1 MLDVRNISELF
12 PLPCFQIP
20 FAKHNIED
28 VNSEQERITETLPS
42 VLIGSAPQYL
52 CSNYYHVKSTKTS

>member
-1 MLDVRNISELF
+1 MLDVGNISELF

-28 VNSEQERITETLPS
+28 VNSEQERITETPPS
-42 VLIGSAPQYL
+42 VLIGFSLQSL
-52 CSNYYHVKSTKTS
+52 SSKYYHFKSTKIS